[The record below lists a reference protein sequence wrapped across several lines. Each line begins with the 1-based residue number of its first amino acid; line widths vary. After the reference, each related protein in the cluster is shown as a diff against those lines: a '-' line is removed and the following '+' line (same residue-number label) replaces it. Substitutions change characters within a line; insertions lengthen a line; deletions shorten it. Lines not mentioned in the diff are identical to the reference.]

1 MGSHPQ
7 AYIYS
12 GTMKITKTMKRIIL
26 LAGVLTG
33 VAAAHIVFG
42 QTEGT
47 ITYEI
52 KVNSHRLLPKER
64 EEMKSMIPE
73 FRIHQDQL
81 FFNAEAS
88 LYKPVEEEDDE
99 IEHGAVRMRI
109 QRPMNVTYINQ
120 IELRRIRL
128 QEFMGRK
135 FLIEDSVKLMAWKFG
150 ADTKEILGYPCKQ
163 ATYFNLER
171 KQTVVA
177 WYATQLRPFL
187 GPEGYNTLPGAVLE
201 VDVNDGERLITA
213 KQIDLRP
220 LKKNELKVP
229 SGGTKTTDEEFRKLM
244 DEQIERMKA
253 NGGNII
259 IRN

>member
-12 GTMKITKTMKRIIL
+12 ELMKITKTMKRILL

-33 VAAAHIVFG
+33 VAAVHIVFG

-52 KVNSHRLLPKER
+52 KVNAHRMLPKER

-73 FRIHQDQL
+73 FRIHRDQL

-99 IEHGAVRMRI
+99 IEHGAMRMRI
-109 QRPMNVTYINQ
+109 QRPMNETYIDQ
-120 IELRRIRL
+120 LELKRVRL
-128 QEFMGRK
+128 QEFLGKK

-150 ADTKEILGYPCKQ
+150 AGTKEILGYSCKQ
-163 ATYFNLER
+163 ATYFNQER
-171 KQTVVA
+171 KQTAIA
-177 WYATQLRPFL
+177 WYTNQLRPFL

-201 VDVNDGERLITA
+201 VNINDGERLITA

-220 LKKNELKVP
+220 LKKNELKEP

-244 DEQIERMKA
+244 DEQMERMKA
-253 NGGNII
+253 NGGNIF